1 MGEGLARAKKAA
13 DTLAAKASQGLSLAD
28 AVKQLGVALPV
39 QPLKARR
46 IQMSQANPQVVP
58 ALRTLFS
65 IQTGKA
71 KMVPDT
77 QRRGYFVV
85 KVNKVL
91 PANALAAIPY
101 VGRMRAEI
109 QQQTSDDYARQ
120 FVAAMREDL
129 RVRRNDKAI
138 QSMKQRFASQ
148 GS

>member
-1 MGEGLARAKKAA
+1 
-13 DTLAAKASQGLSLAD
+13 
-28 AVKQLGVALPV
+28 
-39 QPLKARR
+39 
-46 IQMSQANPQVVP
+46 MSQANPQVVP

-65 IQTGKA
+65 IPTGKA

-85 KVNKVL
+85 KVNKIL
-91 PANALAAIPY
+91 QANALAAIPY

-109 QQQTSDDYARQ
+109 QQQNSDDYARQ

-129 RVRRNDKAI
+129 KVRRNDKAI

>member
-1 MGEGLARAKKAA
+1 
-13 DTLAAKASQGLSLAD
+13 
-28 AVKQLGVALPV
+28 
-39 QPLKARR
+39 
-46 IQMSQANPQVVP
+46 MSKP
-58 ALRTLFS
+58 ALVVVGALLVGTTAAYS
-65 IQTGKA
+65 AYGGWA
-71 KMVPDT
+71 
-77 QRRGYFVV
+77 VV

-129 RVRRNDKAI
+129 KVRRNDKAI